1 MTGRLDRLAASHGI
15 QLAYV
20 SELGEDRVIDDAAKR
35 ALLGALGVDPEEGAE
50 GDFHDGFEPP
60 AGACPLPEAI
70 AEHRHWG
77 IACQL
82 YALRSSRNLGIGD
95 FDDLARLAILA
106 GSQGAAFVG
115 VNPLH
120 ALFLAEPSRYSPYS
134 PSTRRFLN
142 PLYIAVDHLEGGSAA
157 IETLRREAPGLFAT
171 GEEAP
176 GLFATGEGD
185 LVDYAGVGR
194 LKRALF
200 DAVFAARRAEL
211 EDEQA
216 FQRFVE
222 KGGEALFGFALFE
235 AISEDQVAR
244 GGHAGWHHWP
254 EGLKDRASA
263 EVARFADEQRDR
275 VLFHLWLQFEAEEQ
289 LASAQARA
297 KAAGMAIGLYLD
309 LAVGVAPDG
318 AESWADP
325 ALTVSAARVG
335 SPPDMFNSQGQDWG
349 LAPLSPKA
357 LAERRHKP
365 LFDAFSALTRHA
377 GAVRIDHAM
386 GLARLWWIP
395 SEARS
400 AGGGYVRYHLGAMI
414 DAVASA
420 ARENRCLVIGE
431 DLGTVPP
438 GFREVMATANVF
450 SYRVLY
456 FERHQ
461 DGSFISPDAYPR
473 LSLACISTHDL
484 ATLSGWWSASD
495 IALRLE
501 AGTQDEAATSR
512 DRASRQDEKRML
524 LRALHRSGLL
534 PDDLEAEAR
543 GDAAMP
549 EALSE
554 DLAVAVHRHLA
565 KSAALLFA
573 VQLDD
578 MVGARRQANLPGTTD
593 EYPNWR
599 IRTPVSLDELGDNG
613 RFLGLA
619 AAMRA
624 ERPKAS

>member
-15 QLAYV
+15 QIAYV
-20 SELGEDRVIDDAAKR
+20 SELGEDKLIDDGAKR
-35 ALLGALGVDPEEGAE
+35 ALLSALGVDPENGQE
-50 GDFHDGFEPP
+50 GDFHDGLERPQL
-60 AGACPLPEAI
+60 GCPLPEAI

-77 IACQL
+77 VACQL

-95 FDDLARLAILA
+95 FEDLAQLAIL
-106 GSQGAAFVG
+106 GGRQGAAFVG

-142 PLYIAVDHLEGGSAA
+142 PFYIAVDHMERGPEAIAA
-157 IETLRREAPGLFAT
+157 LRQSSPELFDT
-171 GEEAP
+171 GD
-176 GLFATGEGD
+176 GD

-200 DAVFAARRAEL
+200 DAVFESRKGEL

-216 FQRFVE
+216 FQRFVQD
-222 KGGEALFGFALFE
+222 GGEALKGFALFE
-235 AISEDQVAR
+235 ALSEHQVAA

-254 EGLKDRASA
+254 EGLKDRNSA
-263 EVARFADEQRDR
+263 EVASFAEESHER
-275 VLFHLWLQFEAEEQ
+275 VLYHLWLQFEAEEQ

-318 AESWADP
+318 AETWADP
-325 ALTVSAARVG
+325 ALTVNAARVG

-357 LAERRHKP
+357 LAEREHKP
-365 LFDAFSALTRHA
+365 LFEAFMALTRHA

-395 SEARS
+395 NAARS
-400 AGGGYVRYHLGAMI
+400 AGGGYVRYHLGRMI
-414 DAVASA
+414 DAVARA
-420 ARENRCLVIGE
+420 ANENRCLVIGE

-438 GFREVMATANVF
+438 GFREVMAEANVF

-461 DGSFISPDAYPR
+461 DGSFVAPDAYPR

-484 ATLSGWWSASD
+484 ATLAGWWTGSD
-495 IALRLE
+495 VALRFE

-512 DRASRQDEKRML
+512 DQASRQNEKRML
-524 LRALHRSGLL
+524 LRALADADLL
-534 PDDLEAEAR
+534 PDGLKAEER
-543 GDAAMP
+543 GDGAMP
-549 EALSE
+549 EELSE
-554 DLAVAVHRHLA
+554 DLAIAIHRHLA

-578 MVGARRQANLPGTTD
+578 MVGSRRQANLPGTTD

-599 IRTPVSLDELGDNG
+599 IRTPVSLDELGQNS